1 MNILFINVILEY
13 ADSFRR
19 RISIPLALRSKSH
32 PPPPSAAR
40 WRVLF
45 IGRRGTICEMIITP
59 TGGRWFLLL
68 IAADH

>member
-1 MNILFINVILEY
+1 MNILFINVILKY
-13 ADSFRR
+13 ADSFRQ

-59 TGGRWFLLL
+59 TGGRSVVL